1 MSEKFYI
8 DQADSCARAA
18 AKALL
23 ANQRETLL
31 RSRAVWLGLAARE
44 QTIQA
49 GRAERDRTRSEIEEP
64 DHVR

>member
-8 DQADSCARAA
+8 EQAECCARAA
-18 AKALL
+18 AAAPLD
-23 ANQRETLL
+23 NQRDTLL

-49 GRAERDRTRSEIEEP
+49 GRAERDRARNEEFI
-64 DHVR
+64 DV

>member
-1 MSEKFYI
+1 MSEKFYVE
-8 DQADSCARAA
+8 QAENCARAA
-18 AKALL
+18 AATPL
-23 ANQRETLL
+23 ANQRETLM

-49 GRAERDRTRSEIEEP
+49 GRAERDRVRIEEQ

>member
-8 DQADSCARAA
+8 DQAESCARAA
-18 AKALL
+18 DAALL

-49 GRAERDRTRSEIEEP
+49 GRAERDRTRIEIEEP

>member
-8 DQADSCARAA
+8 DQAESCARAA
-18 AKALL
+18 AAAPL

>member
-8 DQADSCARAA
+8 DQAENCARAA
-18 AKALL
+18 AAAPL